1 MMLLSRFQQGLGAVC
16 VLLAVV
22 VLLGV
27 AGCGSEPYSMVPVS
41 GTVTYEDGSAI
52 PASRIRVVFNP
63 QAEAIDAATH
73 PRPGEANV
81 DMADGTFSQVTS
93 HKFGDGVTVGK
104 HKIQVISLDE
114 MENETDAVPEIY
126 RRVET
131 TPLEFDIDKG
141 SNDIELKIKKP

>member
-1 MMLLSRFQQGLGAVC
+1 MMLLSRFQRGVGAVC

-41 GTVTYEDGSAI
+41 GKVTYDDGSVI
-52 PASRIRVVFNP
+52 PATRIRVVFNP
-63 QAEAIDAATH
+63 QAEAIDPATH

-81 DMADGTFSQVTS
+81 NVADGTFSEATS
-93 HKFGDGVTVGK
+93 HKYGDGVTVGK

-141 SNDIELKIKKP
+141 SDYIELEIKKP